1 MIRSL
6 TDSPTVCIE
15 ETSSKRSLQDKPAV
29 EYSDCSSPHTT
40 SLPLDFKPASYTV
53 IVGRGREPKENIGNK
68 RLRVL
73 AANCLPKYSNATDKR
88 TKTRIVSSL
97 VSMVRDAPGGAFV
110 KHGKDGRW
118 YEVNDAVAREKVGY
132 TFRDLLSDRYRS
144 SSKSKV
150 ARRRIQEQR
159 AAGRASVQME
169 RAMRLPCSVEK
180 IFFNQISLLGDVAME
195 PLDIFQPVNNKL
207 EDDDFDLQDLLTAP
221 LLLF

>member
-1 MIRSL
+1 
-6 TDSPTVCIE
+6 
-15 ETSSKRSLQDKPAV
+15 
-29 EYSDCSSPHTT
+29 
-40 SLPLDFKPASYTV
+40 LPLDFKPASYTV
-53 IVGRGREPKENIGNK
+53 IVGRGRESKENIGNK

-150 ARRRIQEQR
+150 ARRIQEEER
-159 AAGRASVQME
+159 RAGRDSVQME
-169 RAMRLPCSVEK
+169 RAMRLAFSVEK
-180 IFFNQISLLGDVAME
+180 KFAIPVARLGGADIE
-195 PLDIFQPVNNKL
+195 PLAILQPVNRL
-207 EDDDFDLQDLLTAP
+207 ENDDLDLEVLLTAP
-221 LLLF
+221 LLQFFGGEEDHDKQEEGFL